1 MYDTL
6 YRGIKRSQPSFIRP
20 DGRSVTSALF
30 KDANGVSVDRKMERT
45 EDEALEKMK
54 KYFETRLKGIVSLSE
69 MDVENVNAYLLPA
82 PTKNNPYHA
91 EIYKNCNKEMLSN
104 LQQLRLADS
113 CRLIFFDN
121 EMAWSKVENP
131 ITSVAEG

>member
-1 MYDTL
+1 MKHL
-6 YRGIKRSQPSFIRP
+6 
-20 DGRSVTSALF
+20 
-30 KDANGVSVDRKMERT
+30 
-45 EDEALEKMK
+45 K
-54 KYFETRLKGIVSLSE
+54 KYFEKRLKGIVSLSE

-104 LQQLRLADS
+104 LQQLQLADS

-121 EMAWSKVENP
+121 EMAWSIVENP